1 MRLFYN
7 DCDLNGTSKKLDEI
21 EAFFDVLKLIDNMSV
36 NEMRTLLD
44 QPKSSKISSDNS
56 ELNNDGR
63 GVDIDS
69 VLQQIGVSS
78 LNYENIT
85 VEQIQQ
91 LEATSAF
98 TKTLSIQLANAIGI
112 SKRSYKS
119 RKEVFEDIYRM
130 VNNRDTLNA
139 TKNVLT
145 NDTDNK

>member
-7 DCDLNGTSKKLDEI
+7 DCNLNGTSKKLDEI

-36 NEMRTLLD
+36 NQMRALLD
-44 QPKSSKISSDNS
+44 QTKLSNIPPNNS
-56 ELNNDGR
+56 EPNNDGR
-63 GVDIDS
+63 SADIDS
-69 VLQQIGVSS
+69 VLQQIGVNS

-91 LEATSAF
+91 LEATNAF

-112 SKRSYKS
+112 SKKSYKS
-119 RKEVFEDIYRM
+119 RREVFEDIYRM